1 VVLFDFFYTL
11 FLNTISIQVTPFQL
25 PTILVMAILAGIGIA
40 RGLAWITDVWTKETL
55 GPNVLKAACCSIP
68 IFALFFN
75 YDLSTQSKNYTG
87 YEWAANILR
96 TAGKGTTLFMEGDNI
111 FFPILYLRVAERS
124 REDLRLY
131 DRQNIVFKIPY
142 VGDSKFAFQGS
153 WADFRAL
160 LEKEIVERKKGEG
173 VLYAV
178 FETSTIRIPGKY
190 QLVPLGL
197 VYQVVDRERLKNP
210 YKVENLWKYY
220 ARESFFDDFARDYL
234 NREASAH
241 FLFRWGQYCFMV
253 GDKASG
259 YKYSERASTIG
270 YDDRGIHAL
279 IASSLAQAGYL
290 KEAREEAIINA
301 RYQTDASA
309 VQNTWGCYYY
319 DMGDYTEAAA
329 AFREATR
336 LRPNE
341 ALYYKN
347 LAMALIKAN
356 KLGEAAHHI
365 RKSLELNREQPGLT
379 KVIEEYSLDDFP
391 GD

>member
-1 VVLFDFFYTL
+1 
-11 FLNTISIQVTPFQL
+11 
-25 PTILVMAILAGIGIA
+25 MAILAGIGIA

-87 YEWAANILR
+87 YEWAANILM

-111 FFPILYLRVAERS
+111 FFPILYLRVAERY

-220 ARESFFDDFARDYL
+220 ARESFFDDFARGYL

-241 FLFRWGQYCFMV
+241 FLLRWGQYCFTV
-253 GDKASG
+253 GDKTSG
-259 YKYSERASTIG
+259 YKYLERASTIG
-270 YDDRGIHAL
+270 YDDPGIHAL
-279 IASSLAQAGYL
+279 IASSLAHEGYL
-290 KEAREEAIINA
+290 KEAREEVIINA

-309 VQNTWGCYYY
+309 VRNTWGCYYY

-356 KLGEAAHHI
+356 KLEEAAHHI
-365 RKSLELNREQPGLT
+365 RKSLELNREQPDLT